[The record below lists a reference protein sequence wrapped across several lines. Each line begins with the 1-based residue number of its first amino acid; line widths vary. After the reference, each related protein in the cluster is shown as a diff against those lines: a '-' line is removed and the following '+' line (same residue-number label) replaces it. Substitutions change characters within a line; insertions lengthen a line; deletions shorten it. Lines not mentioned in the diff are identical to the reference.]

1 MATMDTGLQSRQT
14 NILIGWSRRHVTQPE
29 TAANTV
35 GTTAAGGSAG
45 TWWPLHSQR
54 SGETSEGRTCG
65 DKKVKRPITP

>member
-35 GTTAAGGSAG
+35 GYDCS
-45 TWWPLHSQR
+45 WWRGWHSVA
-54 SGETSEGRTCG
+54 TSRPEVWG
-65 DKKVKRPITP
+65 DL